1 MIDHLVKALHVRG
14 ELRLTV
20 RVRPSAKRTCI
31 KRLGEDG
38 VLRVDVAAQPEG
50 NRANT
55 ELVRYLAEAFGIP
68 RTNIDFI
75 SGGTSRTKTVR
86 LRMV

>member
-1 MIDHLVKALHVRG
+1 VIDHLVKALHVRG

-50 NRANT
+50 NKANL
-55 ELVRYLAEAFGIP
+55 ELIDFIADLFGIP
-68 RTNIDFI
+68 RSQVKLL
-75 SGGTSRTKTVR
+75 SGQSGRQKVLLLCS
-86 LRMV
+86 